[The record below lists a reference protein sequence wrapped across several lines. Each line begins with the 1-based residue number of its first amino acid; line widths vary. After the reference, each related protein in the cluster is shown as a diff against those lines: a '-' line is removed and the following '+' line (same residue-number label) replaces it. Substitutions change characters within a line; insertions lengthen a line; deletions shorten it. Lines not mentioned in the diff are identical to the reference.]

1 MCVEYLMNPAQT
13 VNGISKEAIATTA
26 AMPRLAEALLGGEG
40 SDSAPSKPSFYVQIS
55 NDEDILKV
63 SSLGSHGEH
72 SAPGA
77 GGPGRARTT
86 PSLYGNRRC
95 WSL

>member
-1 MCVEYLMNPAQT
+1 MNPAQT

-40 SDSAPSKPSFYVQIS
+40 SDAAPSKPSFYVQIS

-63 SSLGSHGEH
+63 
-72 SAPGA
+72 
-77 GGPGRARTT
+77 
-86 PSLYGNRRC
+86 
-95 WSL
+95 